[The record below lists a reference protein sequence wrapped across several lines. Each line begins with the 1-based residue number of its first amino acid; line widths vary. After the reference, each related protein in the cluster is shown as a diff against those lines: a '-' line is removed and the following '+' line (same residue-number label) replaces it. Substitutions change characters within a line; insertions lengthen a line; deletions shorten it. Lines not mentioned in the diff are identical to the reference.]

1 MQQCR
6 PRRVPEKALA
16 AATAPGAAGRGLNLA
31 HACAP
36 ARVLSP
42 AGLADVPSAPVTV
55 VLLLEVTLVRHYNF
69 FVKMIKLENIM

>member
-1 MQQCR
+1 M
-6 PRRVPEKALA
+6 PEKALA

-42 AGLADVPSAPVTV
+42 AGLADVPSTPVTV
-55 VLLLEVTLVRHYNF
+55 VLLLAKVTLVRHYNF

>member
-1 MQQCR
+1 M
-6 PRRVPEKALA
+6 PEKALA

-42 AGLADVPSAPVTV
+42 AGLADVPSTPVTV

>member
-1 MQQCR
+1 M
-6 PRRVPEKALA
+6 PEKALA